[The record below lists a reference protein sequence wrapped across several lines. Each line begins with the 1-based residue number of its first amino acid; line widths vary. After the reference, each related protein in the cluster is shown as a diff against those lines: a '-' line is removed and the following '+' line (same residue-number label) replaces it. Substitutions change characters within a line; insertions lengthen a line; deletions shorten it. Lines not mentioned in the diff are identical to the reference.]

1 MAREPRAE
9 KASVVKDVRERFDE
23 AEAVLVTEYRG
34 LDVTQM
40 TELRNALRDAEAIYK
55 IYKNTLV
62 RRALEEGFPESFVD
76 MIVGPTALAFADKN
90 PGAAAKALKQFA
102 AVNDALIIK
111 GGLLNGEVLDEAQ
124 VRQLADLPSRDE
136 LLTSLAA
143 GLAAPLQQ
151 MASMMN
157 NLLSEMANL
166 LQSLSDKS
174 PADPG
179 AEASVEEAPVEEAV
193 DADSVTAEDAGDE
206 EPSEQAEAEAS
217 VEEAP
222 VEEAVDAGDEEP
234 SEQAEA
240 ETPAEKTPTKSTQE
254 DGSDAADEEN

>member
-76 MIVGPTALAFADKN
+76 MLVGPTALAFADKN

-111 GGLLNGEVLDEAQ
+111 VGLLTGEVLDESQ

-166 LQSLSDKS
+166 LQSLADRS

-206 EPSEQAEAEAS
+206 EPSEQAEAE
-217 VEEAP
+217 
-222 VEEAVDAGDEEP
+222 
-234 SEQAEA
+234 
-240 ETPAEKTPTKSTQE
+240 TPAEKTPTKSTQE

>member
-1 MAREPRAE
+1 MAREPRAG

-76 MIVGPTALAFADKN
+76 MLVGPTALAFTDKN

-124 VRQLADLPSRDE
+124 VRLFGYID
-136 LLTSLAA
+136 
-143 GLAAPLQQ
+143 
-151 MASMMN
+151 
-157 NLLSEMANL
+157 
-166 LQSLSDKS
+166 S
-174 PADPG
+174 PV
-179 AEASVEEAPVEEAV
+179 SKH
-193 DADSVTAEDAGDE
+193 
-206 EPSEQAEAEAS
+206 EAEGD
-217 VEEAP
+217 VEVVGIDRRLVGFAILVRVLEDHDLVIGLIAR
-222 VEEAVDAGDEEP
+222 VDVRVGC
-234 SEQAEA
+234 
-240 ETPAEKTPTKSTQE
+240 
-254 DGSDAADEEN
+254 

>member
-1 MAREPRAE
+1 MEREPRAE
-9 KASVVKDVRERFDE
+9 KTSVVEDVRERFDE

>member
-40 TELRNALRDAEAIYK
+40 TELRNALPDAEAIYK

-102 AVNDALIIK
+102 AANDALIIK

-254 DGSDAADEEN
+254 DGSDAADEKN

>member
-9 KASVVKDVRERFDE
+9 KASVVKDVRKRFDE

-76 MIVGPTALAFADKN
+76 MLIGPTALAFVDN
-90 PGAAAKALKQFA
+90 DPGAAAKALKQFA

-166 LQSLSDKS
+166 LQSLSDKGG
-174 PADPG
+174 ADPG
-179 AEASVEEAPVEEAV
+179 SEASAEEAV

-206 EPSEQAEAEAS
+206 EPSEQAE
-217 VEEAP
+217 V
-222 VEEAVDAGDEEP
+222 
-234 SEQAEA
+234 

-254 DGSDAADEEN
+254 DGSEAATEEN

>member
-1 MAREPRAE
+1 MEREPRAE
-9 KASVVKDVRERFDE
+9 KTSVVADVRERFDE

-34 LDVTQM
+34 LNVTQM
-40 TELRNALRDAEAIYK
+40 TELRAALRDAEAIYK

-76 MIVGPTALAFADKN
+76 MLVGPTALAFTDKN

-166 LQSLSDKS
+166 LQSLSDKR

-193 DADSVTAEDAGDE
+193 DTDSVTAE
-206 EPSEQAEAEAS
+206 
-217 VEEAP
+217 
-222 VEEAVDAGDEEP
+222 DAGDEEP

>member
-1 MAREPRAE
+1 MEREPREE
-9 KASVVKDVRERFDE
+9 KTSVVEDVRERFDE
-23 AEAVLVTEYRG
+23 AEAVFVTEYRG

-40 TELRNALRDAEAIYK
+40 TELRTALRDAETIYK

-62 RRALEEGFPESFVD
+62 RRALEEGFPKSFVE
-76 MIVGPTALAFADKN
+76 MLVGPTALAFVDKD

-102 AVNDALIIK
+102 SVNDTLIIK

-166 LQSLSDKS
+166 LQSLSDKGG
-174 PADPG
+174 ADPG
-179 AEASVEEAPVEEAV
+179 GEAFAEEAV
-193 DADSVTAEDAGDE
+193 NADSVTAEDAGDE
-206 EPSEQAEAEAS
+206 EPSEQAE
-217 VEEAP
+217 V
-222 VEEAVDAGDEEP
+222 
-234 SEQAEA
+234 

-254 DGSDAADEEN
+254 DGGEAAAEEN

>member
-1 MAREPRAE
+1 MAREPRAG

-62 RRALEEGFPESFVD
+62 RRALEEGFPQSFVD
-76 MIVGPTALAFADKN
+76 MLVGPTALAFADKN

-166 LQSLSDKS
+166 LQSLADRS

-206 EPSEQAEAEAS
+206 EPSEQAEAE
-217 VEEAP
+217 
-222 VEEAVDAGDEEP
+222 
-234 SEQAEA
+234 
-240 ETPAEKTPTKSTQE
+240 TPAEKIPTKSTQE

>member
-76 MIVGPTALAFADKN
+76 MLVGPTALAFTDKD

-166 LQSLSDKS
+166 LQSLSDKI

-179 AEASVEEAPVEEAV
+179 
-193 DADSVTAEDAGDE
+193 
-206 EPSEQAEAEAS
+206 AEAS